1 MASENRSGPVRTR
14 RVDPG
19 ELKRQAPG
27 RRPGPGAALKGL
39 QASSRRG
46 SCEAGKVAP
55 RQRSSGAGRA
65 AAGAGKAGAQAT
77 RRKPARA
84 AAPEVLYVDGIEVRL
99 QRKKVKNLN
108 LRIARDGG
116 HVDASAPAWMTP
128 ADVADFVHRKHDWI
142 EAQMERVSA
151 TPMAQAS
158 QASKDE
164 VTQWR
169 AVVQACVPALVAAWE
184 PIMGVKAGQLA
195 YRNMT
200 SRWGSCQPSTGRIC
214 INVRLALYPPECL
227 EYVVVHELCHLL
239 ERGHGPRFHQLMDR
253 FMPDWKQRRD
263 KLR

>member
-19 ELKRQAPG
+19 ELKRQAAGGG
-27 RRPGPGAALKGL
+27 RTAVGAGNAGS
-39 QASSRRG
+39 QAS
-46 SCEAGKVAP
+46 
-55 RQRSSGAGRA
+55 
-65 AAGAGKAGAQAT
+65 

-84 AAPEVLYVDGIEVRL
+84 SAPEVLYVDGIEVRL

-108 LRIARDGG
+108 LRIARDGD
-116 HVDASAPAWMTP
+116 HVDASAPVWMSP
-128 ADVADFVHRKHDWI
+128 VDVADFVHRKHDWI